1 MELYCQYQFNDD
13 NFVKDIDE
21 GRGVTEDQTAAGA
34 GVPKGINRLSCEYH
48 HYQPNIITTQLS
60 DPVTDNIL
68 FSWQFSKYLSKTC
81 LSREV
86 IYS

>member
-48 HYQPNIITTQLS
+48 LITNQILLQLNCQTQSLITYYLVGNFQNI
-60 DPVTDNIL
+60 
-68 FSWQFSKYLSKTC
+68 
-81 LSREV
+81 
-86 IYS
+86 